1 MRLGRYGSIVG
12 VCLGL
17 AATGAGIIWP
27 IDRDIGGALFVIG
40 IGVVVVSSIWFVV
53 SRESSYAR
61 RWPAG
66 RRVWWCEGGWWSKP
80 ARQRTTQ
87 QTEAEPLGHTHGL
100 SPPGT
105 SR

>member
-17 AATGAGIIWP
+17 AATGAGIVWP

-53 SRESSYAR
+53 FERVELGAALASGAPVLGLNESTALCQ
-61 RWPAG
+61 
-66 RRVWWCEGGWWSKP
+66 V
-80 ARQRTTQ
+80 
-87 QTEAEPLGHTHGL
+87 EPFDSACSHHELL
-100 SPPGT
+100 
-105 SR
+105 